1 MPQCRICQTR
11 SLSIWHS
18 PCLKCLEQ
26 APLTPPPTP
35 SGPGQC
41 SAAILNGIP
50 YRVFKQWK
58 IRPTSR
64 LDRWAQNLALNQ
76 SQLQWVRDHA
86 DYLHPI
92 PQAPQR
98 SRELGHWPA
107 GDLARWLGRATGLP
121 VIQLLQPHHQGQQ
134 GRRSRRERQAR
145 LLHLEPLRQRPVFR
159 LPLTHSARIL
169 LIDDIR
175 TTGGTLRAAQE
186 SLAILGFEKVYS
198 WTLGLRP
205 APRSDCRRAGA
216 TPYPSVT
223 NSSPAT
229 DPAPLES
236 VTGASGT
243 SPAESSTPSS

>member
-11 SLSIWHS
+11 SLTIWHS
-18 PCLKCLEQ
+18 PCQGCLAH
-26 APLTPPPTP
+26 APAMP
-35 SGPGQC
+35 SGAG
-41 SAAILNGIP
+41 SAAILTGIP

-58 IRPTSR
+58 IRPTPR
-64 LDRWAQNLALNQ
+64 LDRWAKNLALTRC
-76 SQLQWVRDHA
+76 QLDWVRDRA

-107 GDLARWLGRATGLP
+107 GDLARWLGRETGLP
-121 VIQLLQPHHQGQQ
+121 VIQLLHPHQQGQQ
-134 GRRSRRERQAR
+134 GRRSRCERQAR
-145 LLHLEPLRQRPVFR
+145 LLHLEPLRQSPVFR
-159 LPLTHSARIL
+159 LPITRSARIL

-186 SLAILGFEKVYS
+186 SLAVLGFENVYS

-216 TPYPSVT
+216 MPYPSVT
-223 NSSPAT
+223 NSRPAT

-243 SPAESSTPSS
+243 SPSERSTPSS